1 MFYNLVLFTLN
12 PPQTPKQDIS
22 HMISL
27 TQAIWSTMTQKQDT
41 ALKRKTTL
49 SQHWVPIPDTFIHT
63 SFKRWVVLWEEAL

>member
-27 TQAIWSTMTQKQDT
+27 TQAI
-41 ALKRKTTL
+41 
-49 SQHWVPIPDTFIHT
+49 
-63 SFKRWVVLWEEAL
+63 